1 MHSFG
6 FSSILRLYSDLY
18 EKRKHMEAFS
28 LLINVYERIVY
39 GKVKISEVLNMRF
52 LKLAFVKRLWP
63 SALSKTNILEP

>member
-1 MHSFG
+1 
-6 FSSILRLYSDLY
+6 
-18 EKRKHMEAFS
+18 MEAFS